1 MVSRRWQ
8 FAFVLAVAGLLWLA
22 ARSWAQGPPV
32 QEQIKLRPPNE
43 PPAAFPQVAAGKAVV
58 IYQNGQLTI
67 EAKNALLIDVLR
79 AVCKQIGAELDSQV
93 VADERVFNVLGPGPT
108 KEVLAAL
115 LSNSHFNYAM
125 AESPNDPNTLA
136 SVVVFPRTNG
146 STQQG
151 NADSGAQNRVSQEQ
165 AQGSS
170 TDPKASAID
179 MKSSLKEMKE
189 LLAAARAEAA
199 AGAVIET
206 QGENGMVEPD
216 AAAILQQIE
225 AQLNAIGDVD
235 AAALGA
241 NSPQTGQQPDNPLG
255 RSRHRGR
262 H

>member
-1 MVSRRWQ
+1 SRRWQ

-32 QEQIKLRPPNE
+32 QEQIKLGPPNE

-136 SVVVFPRTNG
+136 RVVVFPR
-146 STQQG
+146 
-151 NADSGAQNRVSQEQ
+151 
-165 AQGSS
+165 
-170 TDPKASAID
+170 
-179 MKSSLKEMKE
+179 
-189 LLAAARAEAA
+189 
-199 AGAVIET
+199 
-206 QGENGMVEPD
+206 
-216 AAAILQQIE
+216 
-225 AQLNAIGDVD
+225 
-235 AAALGA
+235 
-241 NSPQTGQQPDNPLG
+241 
-255 RSRHRGR
+255 
-262 H
+262 

>member
-1 MVSRRWQ
+1 M
-8 FAFVLAVAGLLWLA
+8 
-22 ARSWAQGPPV
+22 
-32 QEQIKLRPPNE
+32 
-43 PPAAFPQVAAGKAVV
+43 
-58 IYQNGQLTI
+58 
-67 EAKNALLIDVLR
+67 
-79 AVCKQIGAELDSQV
+79 
-93 VADERVFNVLGPGPT
+93 ADERVFNVLGPGPT